1 MTLKDLEGS
10 LSGINIGLS
19 GAVPECSEWTEPA
32 RDRAIIEFVA
42 VFTGLV
48 IKYGGR
54 IVHGFHPTFTPI
66 ILDQAK
72 HHAPPGSGKVV
83 TLVISELWANLPDFR
98 DILSWSEIAE
108 IIVTKQIGE
117 GGPEIVDTRNRSL
130 SLMRLHLLQQMNVM
144 IAVGGKV
151 HSNDG
156 IIPGVLEELK
166 YASCRRMACFL
177 IGGGM
182 GGMVAKLVGV
192 QSWPS
197 EQPWPWESWV
207 QSGLTNKKNR
217 ELQTTTDVG
226 SCVSTIFNHLTHHPE
241 LAKRKLARLDVSKKD
256 CLNDATILTFKNEAP
271 KKKMLL

>member
-1 MTLKDLEGS
+1 MTLKELEGS
-10 LSGINIGLS
+10 LSGCNIGLS

-32 RDRAIIEFVA
+32 LDRAIKEFVA

-108 IIVTKQIGE
+108 IIVTKQIGK
-117 GGPEIVDTRNRSL
+117 GGPEVVYTRNRSL

-182 GGMVAKLVGV
+182 GGMAAKLVGE
-192 QSWPS
+192 QPWPS
-197 EQPWPWESWV
+197 EQPWPWESWL
-207 QSGLTNKKNR
+207 QNGLTNQKNR
-217 ELQTTTDVG
+217 ELQSTTEVG
-226 SCVSTIFNHLTHHPE
+226 SCARIIFNRLLHHPE
-241 LAKRKLARLDVSKKD
+241 LAKRELARLDVSEKD
-256 CLNDATILTFKNEAP
+256 CLSDASILNFK
-271 KKKMLL
+271 K

>member
-197 EQPWPWESWV
+197 EQPWPWESWR
-207 QSGLTNKKNR
+207 QNGLTNQKDR
-217 ELQTTTDVG
+217 ELQTATDVG
-226 SCVSTIFNHLTHHPE
+226 SCASIIFYHLLHHPE
-241 LAKRKLARLDVSKKD
+241 LAKRELARLDVSEKD
-256 CLNDATILTFKNEAP
+256 CLNDATILTFK
-271 KKKMLL
+271 K